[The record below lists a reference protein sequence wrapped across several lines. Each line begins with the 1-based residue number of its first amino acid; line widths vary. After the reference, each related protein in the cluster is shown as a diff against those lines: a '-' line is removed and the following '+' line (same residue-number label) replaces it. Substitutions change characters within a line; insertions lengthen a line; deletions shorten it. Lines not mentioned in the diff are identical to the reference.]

1 MQPITTPGPDGRRLH
16 LPAIKRPE
24 PVAHEMR
31 DHLHDKEHLHHLWIA
46 TFICAINI
54 AMTVGVPI
62 LGIQL
67 LVTVGLF
74 GRDAITILTS
84 SS

>member
-1 MQPITTPGPDGRRLH
+1 MQPTTTPGPRSRKLH
-16 LPAIKRPE
+16 LPAITPSE

-54 AMTVGVPI
+54 AMTIGVPI
-62 LGIQL
+62 LGLQL
-67 LVTVGLF
+67 LITVGLF

-84 SS
+84 